1 MYSERAGR
9 PAGAKAAVCCAKAN
23 SSTLLWG
30 LQAKRTAEEALRRA
44 QGEATAARQHAE
56 KLASD
61 VHAAFWEALD
71 RLEDAAAAA
80 LEKARLP
87 PDMTTCMCRLCLDMK
102 SACDIRCLQKTLAK
116 GYSVLSAVPS
126 QQCLHWNT
134 ARGASHYVR
143 SGTQGVHHHDDRMQ
157 TRSCMPCLDVAK
169 LSLAMPRHGMHA
181 HVCMRCARW

>member
-102 SACDIRCLQKTLAK
+102 SACDIRCLQNIGQRLQRVVSCAQ
-116 GYSVLSAVPS
+116 SAVPALEHCEGR
-126 QQCLHWNT
+126 QPLCALRH
-134 ARGASHYVR
+134 ARRPPS
-143 SGTQGVHHHDDRMQ
+143 
-157 TRSCMPCLDVAK
+157 
-169 LSLAMPRHGMHA
+169 
-181 HVCMRCARW
+181 